1 MTRTSA
7 DIPAPPPLSVTRGAA
22 LYIGA
27 LLGPGLLLLPG
38 LAAAQAG
45 PASILAW
52 AALIG
57 LSAMLAT
64 VFTRL
69 GRAVPSAGG
78 VAGYT
83 AAGLGRRAGAV
94 AGWCF
99 LAGVVCGAPIVCL
112 IGASYVTDLVGGGQ
126 LMRAAVAATLLL
138 AVLGLALGGVRA
150 STLAQLVLV
159 ALLIVVV
166 VIAVAG
172 SATAAR
178 AANWTPF
185 APHGWLAVGRAA
197 STLMLSF
204 VGWEAVAPLTTR
216 FRDPARQ
223 LPRVT
228 GIAFGTTALLY
239 LGLAAA
245 TVSGLGRGA
254 GTDVPLAAL
263 LRLAVGP
270 AGRAAAAVA
279 AIVLTLGATNAYLT
293 GAGQMITQLTAGR
306 GAARSSRPFLLL
318 IAAAGLTLIGLY
330 ALHIVSTAGM
340 VALPTTMF
348 LCVYLGCT
356 VSAARILTGPARIA
370 AIPAAAAVAA
380 MMAWCGWAL
389 AAAAAVAVAAALG
402 TRTRSAAPGAGTSAA
417 APGESAGRLA
427 PPRLLLHPVLQPLP
441 GQLALAAAL
450 IGQRDPPGLVEIH
463 GGQQAVGEQELGQL
477 ARVAPLL
484 PDEPLQQLL
493 VVGDRAF
500 AAQVQG
506 DGHVGHRH
514 RLRSGQAEDVLL
526 VVVGHRDPR
535 GAVALEVG
543 ADVRHRLLPGPAGPA
558 ARTARGAVPPD
569 PRVLGGGLV
578 AARGGGLGGAPRRDL
593 EPQP

>member
-7 DIPAPPPLSVTRGAA
+7 AISPPPPPLSVCRGAA

-38 LAAAQAG
+38 LADAQAG
-45 PASILAW
+45 PASVLAW

-57 LSAMLAT
+57 LSAMLAA
-64 VFTRL
+64 VFTAL

-112 IGASYVTDLVGGGQ
+112 IGASYVTELAGGGQ
-126 LMRAAVAATLLL
+126 LMRAAVAAALLL

-150 STLAQLVLV
+150 STLAQLVLI

-172 SATAAR
+172 SAPAAR

-185 APHGWLAVGRAA
+185 APDGWLAVGRAA
-197 STLMLSF
+197 ATLMLSF

-223 LPRVT
+223 LPWVT

-239 LGLAAA
+239 LGLAVA

-279 AIVLTLGATNAYLT
+279 AVVLTLGATNAYLT
-293 GAGQMITQLTAGR
+293 GAGQMITRLTAGR
-306 GAARSSRPFLLL
+306 RAARSSRPLLLL

-340 VALPTTMF
+340 VALPTAMF
-348 LCVYLGCT
+348 ACVYLGCT

-370 AIPAAAAVAA
+370 AMPAALAVAA

-389 AAAAAVAVAAALG
+389 AAAAVVAAAALG
-402 TRTRSAAPGAGTSAA
+402 TRTRPPARGAA
-417 APGESAGRLA
+417 AAR
-427 PPRLLLHPVLQPLP
+427 
-441 GQLALAAAL
+441 AAAVL
-450 IGQRDPPGLVEIH
+450 RAVTRPARPAWPSSSSGTAAVAWPSRSCRCAHWPPPPAG
-463 GGQQAVGEQELGQL
+463 
-477 ARVAPLL
+477 
-484 PDEPLQQLL
+484 PD
-493 VVGDRAF
+493 
-500 AAQVQG
+500 
-506 DGHVGHRH
+506 
-514 RLRSGQAEDVLL
+514 
-526 VVVGHRDPR
+526 RDPR
-535 GAVALEVG
+535 ASAV
-543 ADVRHRLLPGPAGPA
+543 R
-558 ARTARGAVPPD
+558 
-569 PRVLGGGLV
+569 
-578 AARGGGLGGAPRRDL
+578 
-593 EPQP
+593 